1 MYCAYLIMLTV
12 QCVCYYMYVGNYS
25 MLYTWNQNSA
35 SVELFSTSL
44 GQFKSQSL
52 VLEYNYMF
60 VQVRSSSLKLT
71 LIYSPPPSPHTQKLE
86 TTDVNNLLSALWVSY
101 NRNTEFVQAT
111 FPIVKEHQ
119 VSSWNYR

>member
-71 LIYSPPPSPHTQKLE
+71 LIYSPPPFPPHTE
-86 TTDVNNLLSALWVSY
+86 T
-101 NRNTEFVQAT
+101 
-111 FPIVKEHQ
+111 
-119 VSSWNYR
+119 